1 MAQVTAE
8 NAIVPSDQLTLA
20 ESADEL
26 GEYTDVPKA
35 LMRVLDARA
44 ENNGGEDIVMV
55 LSEWAY
61 EDWSDYDIADQ
72 PFMVVGHVE
81 DYSEDAYKVQSAA
94 EVLMG
99 TLQNRSLEEIRDE
112 YLSNLVKRVDNT
124 DEDFHDDEGEAFLP
138 KSAVEA
144 VVVYRQ

>member
-1 MAQVTAE
+1 MAQVTAA
-8 NAIVPSDQLTLA
+8 NAIVPSDQLALA

-35 LMRVLDARA
+35 LLRVLDARA
-44 ENNGGEDIVMV
+44 ENNGGEDIVVV

-61 EDWSDYDIADQ
+61 EDWSDYDIAEH

-99 TLQNRSLEEIRDE
+99 TLENRSLEEIRDE

-124 DEDFHDDEGEAFLP
+124 DEDFHEDEGEAFLP

-144 VVVYRQ
+144 IVVYRQ